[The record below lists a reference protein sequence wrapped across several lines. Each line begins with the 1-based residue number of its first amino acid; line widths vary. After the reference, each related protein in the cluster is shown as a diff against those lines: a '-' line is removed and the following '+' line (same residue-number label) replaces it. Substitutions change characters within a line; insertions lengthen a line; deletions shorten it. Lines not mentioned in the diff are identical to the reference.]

1 MNPTDSPPT
10 SRPPIPLPPQVEHTR
25 WSFGLVGFYLSC
37 AAVCIG
43 TAIAAAG
50 YLLFDSV
57 GSLVFGCILVPVC
70 GAAMYL
76 SLRAARKPHEP
87 N

>member
-1 MNPTDSPPT
+1 MSQTNSETSP
-10 SRPPIPLPPQVEHTR
+10 RHIPPRPQVEHTH

-57 GSLVFGCILVPVC
+57 GCLVFGSILVPIC
-70 GAAMYL
+70 GATTYL
-76 SLRAARKPHEP
+76 SLRAARKPPQPH
-87 N
+87 